1 MFTLSGFAD
10 EIDAQLEVQLEVLGR
25 LGIRYL
31 ELRGVWG
38 KNVLQLDDDEL
49 ARVGQGLQAAGIGVS
64 AIGSPIGKID
74 IDAPMEPH
82 LAAFEQ
88 ALHVAEYLQSPY
100 IRLFSFFV
108 AEGEADRRRSDVL
121 RRMEQLL
128 KAASGHAVTL
138 LHENERHIYGDI
150 PRRCHDLLT
159 HFDSPQLRFTFD
171 PANFVMCGVRP
182 FDEGYALLSDYTDY
196 LHIKDGLLAEQRVV
210 PAGQGDGQLP
220 ELIAALAARGYDGFA
235 SLEPHLSSAGTF
247 SGFSGPELFEVA
259 TRAFRDVLHQVG
271 AQEAQREG

>member
-31 ELRGVWG
+31 ELRGVG
-38 KNVLQLDDDEL
+38 QERVALDDDEL

-182 FDEGYALLSDYTDY
+182 FDEGYALLADYTDY

-235 SLEPHLSSAGTF
+235 SSSRTYPAQAPLAVLGA
-247 SGFSGPELFEVA
+247 ELFEVA